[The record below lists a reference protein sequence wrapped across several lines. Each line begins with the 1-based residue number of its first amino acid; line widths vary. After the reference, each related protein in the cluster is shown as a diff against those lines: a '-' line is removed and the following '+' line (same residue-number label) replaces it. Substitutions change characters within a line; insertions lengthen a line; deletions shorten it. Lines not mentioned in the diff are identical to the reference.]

1 MVNGMT
7 MTGHPTLA
15 HEDDY
20 RKRLVKSQFGFSD
33 REIIKAQVRYPI
45 IDLLQN
51 SSHCPA
57 GFAAG
62 LRAPPEPPPTAFSTG
77 RAAGGAGALAAEGA
91 ASRIFSW
98 PIWKRPI
105 ICARRSVSSESE
117 CAAAVDFGP
126 SRRSAG

>member
-1 MVNGMT
+1 MVPPRGVSGMVNGMT

-15 HEDDY
+15 HKDDY

-45 IDLLQN
+45 IDSLQN

-77 RAAGGAGALAAEGA
+77 RAA
-91 ASRIFSW
+91 SRIFSW

-105 ICARRSVSSESE
+105 ICARRSLSSERK
-117 CAAAVDFGP
+117 CAAGAELVRLGRID
-126 SRRSAG
+126 